1 MNNNLQNSKQQ
12 ATVIKPRTGILLINL
27 GTPDAPRTREVRAY
41 LRSLLS
47 CDRVMDINP
56 VGRWLL
62 LNLIVLPFRLK
73 MFAKPYQ
80 EIWLVNFPLARL
92 LGRLLLPSLVVNEVQ
107 SYTAIFNF
115 KMG

>member
-47 CDRVMDINP
+47 CDRVLDINP
-56 VGRWLL
+56 VWRWLL
-62 LNLIVLPFRLK
+62 LNLIVLPFRPK
-73 MFAKPYQ
+73 KSAKAYQ
-80 EIWLVNFPLARL
+80 EIWLEEGSPL
-92 LGRLLLPSLVVNEVQ
+92 LVYSQKLKNALALQFSEDNISVE
-107 SYTAIFNF
+107 I
-115 KMG
+115 